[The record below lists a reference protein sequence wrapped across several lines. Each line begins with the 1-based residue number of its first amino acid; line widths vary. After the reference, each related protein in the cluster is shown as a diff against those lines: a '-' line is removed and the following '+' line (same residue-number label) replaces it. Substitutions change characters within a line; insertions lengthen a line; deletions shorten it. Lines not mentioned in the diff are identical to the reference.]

1 MEAKFAYSVDIVW
14 AFKVFRKA
22 DGQYCTVLY
31 IYVLHNSLNNYIMLL
46 IDLIGIVQRAYRWG
60 YEY

>member
-1 MEAKFAYSVDIVW
+1 MDNTA
-14 AFKVFRKA
+14 
-22 DGQYCTVLY
+22 LY
-31 IYVLHNSLNNYIMLL
+31 IYVLHNSLNNYSMLL